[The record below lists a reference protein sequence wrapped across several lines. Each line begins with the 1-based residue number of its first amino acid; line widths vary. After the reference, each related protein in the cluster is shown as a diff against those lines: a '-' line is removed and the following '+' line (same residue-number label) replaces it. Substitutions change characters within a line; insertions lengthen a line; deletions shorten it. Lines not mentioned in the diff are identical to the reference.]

1 MPVVRRG
8 SLFVIIVQFIALHL
22 CAGNVVADNGDDRFD
37 YYFYEA
43 VNQGNQRHYAEAFD
57 LLLYC
62 NELNPSSAA
71 VKYELAQ
78 YYVMLGD
85 KERPGMLLREAV
97 ELEPDNYWYWQMLGG
112 YYARVH
118 QYAEAIVIFE
128 KMAAHFPTRID
139 ILSALMSLYEEAGEY
154 RKGLSVLDRIE
165 LLEGESME
173 WTVQRFQL
181 YVEMK
186 DIDSAYIIIKPNVE
200 WFIETFSDMVSNYS
214 ELTTIRSLCR
224 LAVKDAPEN
233 LSLHYWNAVSEM
245 RGGEVEAALQAL
257 ENGISN
263 IKENPD
269 SVDAARLYTL
279 RGDIYYTLKKM
290 PEVYDSYEKAL
301 LFNPDDNMTA
311 NNLAYFLSLDKRE
324 LARAEAMSFRTIEE
338 EPLNA
343 TYLDTYAWILFAQ
356 GRYKEALEYIGK
368 AVQCQGE
375 PSADVMEHCG
385 DINYMNGN
393 IDEALHYWHEAVE
406 LHSESK
412 TIEQKILQK
421 KFIEDER

>member
-1 MPVVRRG
+1 MTSLVRRFRHN
-8 SLFVIIVQFIALHL
+8 LIIIQFLALQL
-22 CAGNVVADNGDDRFD
+22 CAGNVVADNGDKFD

-43 VNQGNQRHYAEAFD
+43 VNQGSQRHYAEAFD

-85 KERPGMLLREAV
+85 KVRPGVLLREAV
-97 ELEPDNYWYWQMLGG
+97 EREPDNYWYWQMLGG

-118 QYAEAIVIFE
+118 QYTEAIGIFE

-139 ILSALMSLYEEAGEY
+139 ILSGLMSLYEEAGEY

-173 WTVQRFQL
+173 WTIQRFQL
-181 YVEMK
+181 YVEMN
-186 DIDSAYIIIKPNVE
+186 DIDSAYIVIRPNVE
-200 WFIETFSDMVSNYS
+200 WFIGTFSDIVSSYS
-214 ELTTIRSLCR
+214 ELNTIRSLCR

-233 LSLHYWNAVSEM
+233 LALHYWNAVSEV
-245 RGGEVEAALQAL
+245 RGGEIEAALKAIG
-257 ENGISN
+257 NGISN
-263 IKENPD
+263 IDENSD
-269 SVDAARLYTL
+269 SADAAKLYTL
-279 RGDIYYTLKKM
+279 RGDIYYTLRKM

-301 LFNPDDNMTA
+301 SFNPDDNMTA

-324 LARAEAMSFRTIEE
+324 LAKAESMSRKTIEE

-343 TYLDTYAWILFAQ
+343 TYLDTYAWILFTQ
-356 GRYKEALEYIGK
+356 GRYKEALEYIER

-393 IDEALHYWHEAVE
+393 VDAALHYWHEAVE

-412 TIEQKILQK
+412 TIEQKIIQK
-421 KFIEDER
+421 RFLEDEK